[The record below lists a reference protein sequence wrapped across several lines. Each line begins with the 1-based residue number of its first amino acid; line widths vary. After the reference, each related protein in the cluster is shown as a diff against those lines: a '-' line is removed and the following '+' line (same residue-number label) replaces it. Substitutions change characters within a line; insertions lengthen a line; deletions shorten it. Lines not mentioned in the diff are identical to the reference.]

1 MYLQKLCSFVTIRSR
16 WATFQGLG
24 KNRIT
29 MLNVYLNLLH
39 KQQESKI
46 FYEAE
51 IFKRRTQ
58 RFVWLEGVRLLHTRT
73 TSGQTTT
80 EICPA
85 ATSFPFSFDLIG
97 ARYRCEPQHLGC
109 FCHETGCSWKSFSPY
124 AVCCL
129 YYKKLFDFTFLSR
142 RPDLDMLYLSIFGNE

>member
-16 WATFQGLG
+16 WATFQGLW

-58 RFVWLEGVRLLHTRT
+58 RFVWLQGVRLLHTRT

-85 ATSFPFSFDLIG
+85 ATSFPFSFTSVVFAMKLAVPEKASVLTQFVAYVIKSYSTLHFSVVALI
-97 ARYRCEPQHLGC
+97 
-109 FCHETGCSWKSFSPY
+109 
-124 AVCCL
+124 
-129 YYKKLFDFTFLSR
+129 
-142 RPDLDMLYLSIFGNE
+142 